1 MMPKKEMGQSK
12 FTYIDENGNNIDC
25 DILFT
30 FDLKKTGKNYIIF
43 TDNTVDENGNIRT
56 YARTYDPT
64 KETCDLG
71 LIETEEEWKMIEGIL
86 SSLVKNE

>member
-1 MMPKKEMGQSK
+1 MSKDESLVNK
-12 FTYIDENGNNIDC
+12 FTYIDYDGKKIEC

-43 TDNTVDENGNIRT
+43 TDNTTNEDGTIRT

-64 KETCDLG
+64 KEICDLG
-71 LIETEEEWKMIEGIL
+71 NIETEEEWKMVESIL
-86 SSLVKNE
+86 STLVKNE

>member
-1 MMPKKEMGQSK
+1 MENNNKVNR
-12 FTYIDENGNNIDC
+12 FTYIDEEGKKVDC

-43 TDNTVDENGNIRT
+43 TDNTTDETGSIRT
-56 YARTYDPT
+56 YAKTYEPG

-71 LIETEEEWKMIEGIL
+71 DIQTEEEWKMIEGIL
-86 SSLVKNE
+86 SSLVKNM

>member
-1 MMPKKEMGQSK
+1 MGNNKANK
-12 FTYIDENGNNIDC
+12 FTYIDEDGKKVDC

-43 TDNTVDENGNIRT
+43 TDNTTDENGSIRT
-56 YARTYDPT
+56 YAKTYEPG

-71 LIETEEEWKMIEGIL
+71 DIETDEEWKMIEGIL
-86 SSLVKNE
+86 SSLVKNM

>member
-1 MMPKKEMGQSK
+1 MNNKETYENK
-12 FTYIDENGNNIDC
+12 FTYIDENGKKTEC

-43 TDNTVDENGNIRT
+43 TDNTIDDTGSIRT
-56 YARTYDPT
+56 YARTYDPNS
-64 KETCDLG
+64 EICDLG
-71 LIETEEEWKMIEGIL
+71 NIESEEEWKMIEAIL

>member
-1 MMPKKEMGQSK
+1 MTNKEFGANK
-12 FTYIDENGNNIDC
+12 FKYIDENGREIEC

-43 TDNTVDENGNIRT
+43 TDNTVNEDGSIRT
-56 YARTYDPT
+56 YARTYEPN
-64 KETCDLG
+64 KEICDLG
-71 LIETEEEWKMIEGIL
+71 NIETEEEWKMVEAIL